1 MDDTILTIGCGGYF
15 GGKAKMIN
23 ELTLLMPDHKIY
35 VEPFAGSA
43 VVLLNKIRSSREI
56 LNDLDMAVS
65 NLLNVIKDN
74 PDALVRELEK
84 YKYSER
90 HFRKA
95 EKLLENSESDVKR
108 AGAEYMLIKTSFNN
122 NRKQFSPTKSDAEKV
137 LTEYSYSRIQEAS
150 KRLKWVEI
158 HNENALMIIDEYK
171 DCEDVF
177 LYLDPPYMERY
188 RTAKKVYRKEMPDT
202 EQSKMLESIANAK
215 AKILLSGY
223 RAQQDEEDKDIE
235 FYDDILSR
243 DERWKCYMLGE
254 YHKSSSG
261 RSGSIG
267 NEFVWCNYDISSLTG
282 ATGAISEFDYMSKT
296 RKLKLSN
303 IN

>member
-1 MDDTILTIGCGGYF
+1 MDDTILTIGCGYF
-15 GGKAKMIN
+15 GGKAKMIC
-23 ELTLLMPDHKIY
+23 EITLLMPDHKIY

-43 VVLLNKIRSSREI
+43 VVLLNKIRSSKEI

-74 PDALVRELEK
+74 PDALVRELER
-84 YKYSER
+84 YKCSETD
-90 HFRKA
+90 FKKA
-95 EKLLENSESDVKR
+95 EKLLENSESDVER

-137 LTEYSYSRIQEAS
+137 LTEYSYGRIQEAS
-150 KRLKWVEI
+150 KRLKGVEI
-158 HNENALMIIDEYK
+158 HNENALMIIEKYK
-171 DCEDVF
+171 DCEDAF

-188 RTAKKVYRKEMPDT
+188 RKAKKVYRKEMPDT
-202 EQSKMLESIANAK
+202 EQKKMLESIANAK

-243 DERWKCYMLGE
+243 DKSWKCHMLGE

-261 RSGSIG
+261 RAGSTG

-296 RKLKLSN
+296 RKQKN
-303 IN
+303 Y